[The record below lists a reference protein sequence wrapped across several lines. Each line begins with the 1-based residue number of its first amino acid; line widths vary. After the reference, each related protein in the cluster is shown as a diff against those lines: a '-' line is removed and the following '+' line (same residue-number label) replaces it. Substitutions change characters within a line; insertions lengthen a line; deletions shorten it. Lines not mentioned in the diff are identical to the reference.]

1 MGLTQSVI
9 TPFSSSILSGMNV
22 IVTIRM
28 HAMYVKYM
36 CVCVYCID
44 LFPSDS
50 KGAAFAVFN
59 LGTYITFS
67 LSLSLGLFIYD
78 QYGWQ
83 AGYILFGII
92 GFAFAF
98 VLPMLRFALSTSS
111 HSGGDGSSGS
121 SKGHGRSAGDGGDL
135 GERSSVQYKI
145 LAEGDD
151 GM

>member
-28 HAMYVKYM
+28 HACMPCMLSILLY
-36 CVCVYCID
+36 VCVYCID

-59 LGTYITFS
+59 LGTYISFS

-111 HSGGDGSSGS
+111 QSGGDGSSGS
-121 SKGHGRSAGDGGDL
+121 SAGDGGDL